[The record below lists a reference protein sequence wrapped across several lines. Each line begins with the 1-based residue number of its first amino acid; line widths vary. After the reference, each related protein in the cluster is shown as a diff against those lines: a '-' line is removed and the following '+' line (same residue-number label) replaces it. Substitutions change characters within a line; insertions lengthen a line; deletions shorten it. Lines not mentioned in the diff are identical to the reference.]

1 MRARPDV
8 PTRVALPRPTASV
21 ATATREGRTI
31 LMDLAAGRYYAL
43 EGVADLVWEALVRG
57 DSLEDTVAGLAG
69 QFHRDPE
76 EVRREVEE
84 FIRDLRT
91 RGVVR

>member
-8 PTRVALPRPTASV
+8 PTSVAFPRPTASV
-21 ATATREGRTI
+21 ATAKREGRTI

-43 EGVADLVWEALVRG
+43 EGVADLVWEAIVRG
-57 DSLEDTVAGLAG
+57 DSLDDTVARLAR
-69 QFHRDPE
+69 QFHRPPE
-76 EVRREVEE
+76 DVRLEVEA